1 MTKCPLIS
9 YRKQYSSEVECM
21 RRNCILYNWDR
32 NTCLIKLALLKY
44 TENFTNHEKDDDI
57 RAKLEILENQVLAIK
72 MNFPI
77 TSTIDEDWAGLQSD
91 YR

>member
-9 YRKQYSSEVECM
+9 YHREHYSEVECM

-44 TENFTNHEKDDDI
+44 TEDFTNHERDDEI
-57 RAKLEILENQVLAIK
+57 RAKLERLENQVRAIG
-72 MNFPI
+72 MGFPI
-77 TSTIDEDWAGLQSD
+77 VSTIEKDWSGLQSD

>member
-9 YRKQYSSEVECM
+9 YHKQYCSEVECM
-21 RRNCILYNWDR
+21 GEDCALYNCDR
-32 NTCLIKLALLKY
+32 DTCLIRLALLKY
-44 TENFTNHEKDDDI
+44 TEDFTNYERNDDI
-57 RAKLEILENQVLAIK
+57 RAKLERLENQVFAIK

-77 TSTIDEDWAGLQSD
+77 TSHIDEDWAGLQSD